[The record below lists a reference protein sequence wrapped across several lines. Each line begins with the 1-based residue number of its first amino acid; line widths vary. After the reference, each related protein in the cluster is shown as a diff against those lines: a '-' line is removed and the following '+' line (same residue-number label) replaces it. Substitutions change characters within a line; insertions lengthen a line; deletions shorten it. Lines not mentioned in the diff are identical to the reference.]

1 MQRVPLTGNYGTVA
15 MIRPVLGLMTAADP
29 QSAKTN
35 PRSAPRTIPRAMTRK
50 EIVVEATGLSGAYVV
65 SEANR
70 LVEAAGIEPLFLINP
85 NPMMANDF
93 GFFPVKIIALPRRF
107 DSPGVPSS
115 PLESSPVLE
124 K

>member
-70 LVEAAGIEPLFLINP
+70 LVEAAGIEPASEDRSMQASTCVVRGLILP
-85 NPMMANDF
+85 P
-93 GFFPVKIIALPRRF
+93 GFPTDWTPEGTPQKI
-107 DSPGVPSS
+107 SP
-115 PLESSPVLE
+115 ER
-124 K
+124 